1 MIRPE
6 AYEQSN
12 SISQSDLKLMRSNIQ
27 EFYKRKIM
35 GVVKTKEEQEA
46 DRKSY
51 FDVGDLTDV
60 MLLQPELKSEFFT
73 MPNITLGEKFKSLMD
88 ELFALVID
96 DLTNQNQLDTLSTD
110 VVAYVVYVEA
120 AAKKAL
126 YYYNPEKDKPW
137 SRKIETIVDEVL
149 TLGKP
154 YFEAL
159 VTANGKRVV
168 NVVNW
173 NTAIKCVEK
182 IVTSN
187 NKHVNKIVSLIKAHF
202 HDALD
207 EGIEVFLA
215 HPFYGELDGL
225 KMKVLVDIAI
235 IDHNAKTVRVPDLKT
250 TKSLLSF
257 PTGYKSYGY
266 GRQVVLYSLIV
277 GQNYPG
283 YKILMPGFIVVGT
296 NPDLDDRAEYFELTE
311 KEFEIQYRGGTYQ
324 SGTHTLSIVDD
335 INTYHW
341 HVKNNEWNRYPQ
353 HVLNDEMFLLETS
366 GITDVNVQ
374 EEPEE
379 IF

>member
-6 AYEQSN
+6 AYEQSS

-73 MPNITLGEKFKSLMD
+73 MPNTTLGEKFKSLMD

-96 DLTNQNQLDTLSTD
+96 DLTNQDQLDTLSPD
-110 VVAYVVYVEA
+110 VVTYVVYVEA

-126 YYYNPEKDKPW
+126 YYYNPEKEKPW
-137 SRKIETIVDEVL
+137 SRKIETIVEEVI

-182 IVTSN
+182 IVKSN
-187 NKHVNKIVSLIKAHF
+187 NKHVNKIVNLITAKF
-202 HDALD
+202 DDTLD
-207 EGIEVFLA
+207 EGV
-215 HPFYGELDGL
+215 
-225 KMKVLVDIAI
+225 
-235 IDHNAKTVRVPDLKT
+235 
-250 TKSLLSF
+250 
-257 PTGYKSYGY
+257 
-266 GRQVVLYSLIV
+266 
-277 GQNYPG
+277 
-283 YKILMPGFIVVGT
+283 
-296 NPDLDDRAEYFELTE
+296 
-311 KEFEIQYRGGTYQ
+311 
-324 SGTHTLSIVDD
+324 
-335 INTYHW
+335 
-341 HVKNNEWNRYPQ
+341 
-353 HVLNDEMFLLETS
+353 
-366 GITDVNVQ
+366 
-374 EEPEE
+374 
-379 IF
+379 